1 MVGSNSL
8 PLDSLLLHV
17 GDSVNLTEKIRND
30 RHEKKG
36 EIILKLRLEQLND
49 VDSKPAIEAG
59 FSHATFE
66 VTAIKLTDLRHTDS
80 NFGFT
85 KVSRPFVTFT
95 WSDAPK
101 YTTNRDSRPYKGGV
115 IFDHL
120 TFERSGCTPTH
131 IKDYDINVDVFDQ
144 STIGSQPQ
152 LVGSA
157 LIGLD
162 EVRLNETTALEVDL
176 TKNGNVAGTVTV
188 FVSVNNSMT
197 ALQLHAHHLNELS
210 PRSKEEGRRWS

>member
-1 MVGSNSL
+1 M
-8 PLDSLLLHV
+8 
-17 GDSVNLTEKIRND
+17 
-30 RHEKKG
+30 
-36 EIILKLRLEQLND
+36 
-49 VDSKPAIEAG
+49 
-59 FSHATFE
+59 
-66 VTAIKLTDLRHTDS
+66 
-80 NFGFT
+80 
-85 KVSRPFVTFT
+85 
-95 WSDAPK
+95 
-101 YTTNRDSRPYKGGV
+101 
-115 IFDHL
+115 
-120 TFERSGCTPTH
+120 
-131 IKDYDINVDVFDQ
+131 DVFDQ

-210 PRSKEEGRRWS
+210 PRSKEEGEKMVLEAKEKALTEFLGGRFVVKDVTVSGLANVEVGAMFGDKQDPYVVIEYNEQKIQTDCIREAGSCAFWRDVYGEIPRAGQRAAIAVSFDRFGVGQE